1 MPGAAVLTARAA
13 LRAGSGLVTIAV
25 PDDIAVAFPSA
36 VPEATLFLLPPSTES
51 DPSRFRE
58 RLEEALA
65 ENWDAIGIGPG
76 LGVDPAK
83 QALVEAIGEW
93 RGPQC
98 FDADALNNVAKG
110 IVVDRRAD
118 RVWTPHP
125 GEFRR
130 LTARLPVTRSERLD
144 CARAFVRERGG
155 VLSLKGRGTIVHG
168 EASYFVNTTGNPGMA
183 TGGAGD
189 VLTGIVTSF
198 LGQGFAAYEAAVLG
212 TYLHGLAGD
221 LAARARGEASLVA
234 SDIIEHLCDAFGT
247 LATRQEISG
256 SGRRA

>member
-1 MPGAAVLTARAA
+1 MTADEAGPAESADRTHTLPRHGRRTRDAHKGNFGRVLLVVGSRAMPGAAVLTARAA

-144 CARAFVRERGG
+144 CARAF
-155 VLSLKGRGTIVHG
+155 
-168 EASYFVNTTGNPGMA
+168 
-183 TGGAGD
+183 
-189 VLTGIVTSF
+189 
-198 LGQGFAAYEAAVLG
+198 
-212 TYLHGLAGD
+212 
-221 LAARARGEASLVA
+221 
-234 SDIIEHLCDAFGT
+234 
-247 LATRQEISG
+247 
-256 SGRRA
+256 